1 MCTVLVTYD
10 PKNKVAES
18 LMYALSQTKGVEI
31 DEDAILA
38 ENELRRIEQ
47 VGKSGICTNI
57 DPLQSRLNLPIRK
70 RKRIPVSKVYWK
82 KGDYKELVEDPFN
95 LK

>member
-10 PKNKVAES
+10 QKNKVAAS
-18 LMYALSQTKGVEI
+18 LMYALSQTKGVEV
-31 DEDAILA
+31 DEDAILT
-38 ENELRRIEQ
+38 ENKIKRIE
-47 VGKSGICTNI
+47 KTDI
-57 DPLQSRLNLPIRK
+57 DQLQDHLKLQIRK